1 MEMLHGLWNVL
12 CTEDENLTKYTFLTL
27 TFVET
32 YVLMKLFTSFLNITY
47 TKKQRNIYML
57 LISILMILSTLLI
70 PKEFSIFI
78 HLILTP
84 ILIKT
89 IFKTTFIK
97 SIFAVIIP
105 MIVTVLF
112 ETIYTKL
119 CFLLF
124 NISFENCANTII
136 YRVPFMLFLYLT
148 IYLLAGFVN
157 KIQIKLNVIDN
168 LNNTQKKLLI
178 INLILLLLCIGFQFY
193 LIIFYTSTLPVFL
206 TALSLIFLITYS
218 VVSIYSVLKTINL
231 ETTKI
236 NLEQTQLHNK
246 TLELLYNN
254 TRAFKHDF
262 SNILTAFGGYIFA
275 KDMDGLE
282 KYYDKILDECHI
294 NNNLSTLNP
303 EVINNA
309 AIYNILATKYYKAD
323 ELNIDIDLQVFI
335 NLNNLK
341 MDIYDFSRILGILLD
356 NAIEAASQCDKK
368 CIKIEIRDIKPK
380 KCQMLTIENT
390 YLDKDLDINRLAE
403 KGYTSKT
410 EDKENHGIGL
420 WQVAKLVKKHKNVF
434 LKTSKSEEFFTQE
447 LHIYYIKESN

>member
-70 PKEFSIFI
+70 PKEFSIFL

-193 LIIFYTSTLPVFL
+193 LII
-206 TALSLIFLITYS
+206 
-218 VVSIYSVLKTINL
+218 
-231 ETTKI
+231 
-236 NLEQTQLHNK
+236 
-246 TLELLYNN
+246 
-254 TRAFKHDF
+254 
-262 SNILTAFGGYIFA
+262 
-275 KDMDGLE
+275 
-282 KYYDKILDECHI
+282 
-294 NNNLSTLNP
+294 
-303 EVINNA
+303 
-309 AIYNILATKYYKAD
+309 
-323 ELNIDIDLQVFI
+323 
-335 NLNNLK
+335 
-341 MDIYDFSRILGILLD
+341 
-356 NAIEAASQCDKK
+356 
-368 CIKIEIRDIKPK
+368 
-380 KCQMLTIENT
+380 
-390 YLDKDLDINRLAE
+390 
-403 KGYTSKT
+403 
-410 EDKENHGIGL
+410 
-420 WQVAKLVKKHKNVF
+420 
-434 LKTSKSEEFFTQE
+434 
-447 LHIYYIKESN
+447 